1 MGQPRF
7 YYYPDET
14 GSLEI
19 IDLGEGLSDLQET
32 PGAIATDTYAA
43 DGKAYRS
50 FQRDTFEVRI
60 VLERFGTPGV
70 SSLERKLLTLQ
81 SHLQRGGW
89 VGFSRDHAKAW
100 ASMRSG
106 AASRGDTI
114 FYTPGSGFTSWS
126 SSGTLAAGDEVV
138 IESAPPDSRREL
150 STVSS
155 LSSGGDVTLGAGLI
169 YSYDGHPLIRWRDF
183 YPTLRLA
190 AGNLRPIVTHDHRRN
205 WTLDATFEYNVADH
219 AALWTDY
226 STPYDSPIIHAPDG
240 WTGGSSR
247 PAMRD
252 DSGGR
257 WGSSLEAI
265 LGGRGSFGGVIPFR
279 RS

>member
-14 GSLEI
+14 GSLEV

-32 PGAIATDTYAA
+32 SAAIATDTYAA

-70 SSLERKLLTLQ
+70 SSLERKLQNLQ

-100 ASMRSG
+100 ASIRSG

-114 FYTPGSGFTSWS
+114 FYTGGSGFLSWS
-126 SSGTLAAGDEVV
+126 SSATLAAGDEVV
-138 IESAPPDSRREL
+138 IESAPPDSRREI
-150 STVSS
+150 STVSA
-155 LSSGGDVTLGAGLI
+155 LSSGGDVSLGTALV
-169 YSYDGHPLIRWRDF
+169 YTYDGHPIIRWRDF

-205 WTLDATFEYNVADH
+205 WTLDATFEYSVADH

-226 STPYDSPIIHAPDG
+226 STPYDSPVVYTPG
-240 WTGGSSR
+240 PGGFGGSR

-252 DSGGR
+252 DTGGR
-257 WGSSLEAI
+257 LGVSLETA
-265 LGGRGSFGGVIPFR
+265 LGSRDSFGGSVPFR
-279 RS
+279 RR